1 MCELLESKL
10 KYAAAYSLALFFAI
24 ACEAVCTIGIV
35 TAEPLTVPD
44 VSDEFTVVHIRAEQ
58 GIITEFVGRLGHNN
72 VDPLYIFT
80 TLEVPSF
87 IFPSAGIELP
97 ILKSAIIQ

>member
-1 MCELLESKL
+1 M
-10 KYAAAYSLALFFAI
+10 LASFAF
-24 ACEAVCTIGIV
+24 VTIGIV

-44 VSDEFTVVHIRAEQ
+44 VSVEFTIVHIRPEQEIAAE
-58 GIITEFVGRLGHNN
+58 FAGRLGHNN

-87 IFPSAGIELP
+87 IFPSAGTVLP
-97 ILKSAIIQ
+97 ILKSAITQ